1 MMKSFVR
8 SAAVMVLLGATAACS
23 MFGDKTPAPT
33 SGTIEENV
41 ATVTAKVTAVDYD
54 SRLVTI
60 MTNEGESVTF
70 KAGPE
75 VKNLAQVDPGDV
87 IRAQYYESVV
97 YELKKPGEAVPGV
110 QVAEEGAAAVGDGCD
125 VLISDVTA
133 QLDQATELNMMLRAE
148 GVAPKSIAL
157 YRNDN
162 EASVTASVA
171 LDPTLRLSAPV
182 KELTLHR
189 ALGEL
194 LLTGAAGEAS
204 AA

>member
-110 QVAEEGAAAVGDGCD
+110 QVAEEGAAAPKGTKPGMGAARV
-125 VLISDVTA
+125 VRVTA
-133 QLDQATELNMMLRAE
+133 TVQAVDMK
-148 GVAPKSIAL
+148 AP
-157 YRNDN
+157 
-162 EASVTASVA
+162 SVTLRGADGQVT
-171 LDPTLRLSAPV
+171 TLPVRDVNRLKAV
-182 KELTLHR
+182 KAGDLVEFTYTEAMAVTVEELQD
-189 ALGEL
+189 
-194 LLTGAAGEAS
+194 
-204 AA
+204 